1 MTSKKNSTTLI
12 IIIITLVTA
21 YFSYTNFIYPTYV
34 KKVTQEIDFRL
45 NQSQTIELK
54 KGIDQKMIHSI
65 RLHFTGNSTQNID
78 FLLSNSDSIP
88 IHSIKLKGGEIDYYY
103 QNDWYSDGAFITLG
117 STQKQSG
124 QLNLEYEFFD

>member
-45 NQSQTIELK
+45 NQSQTIEIK
-54 KGIDQKMIHSI
+54 KGIHQKMIHSI

-103 QNDWYSDGAFITLG
+103 QNDWYTDGAFITLG

-124 QLNLEYEFFD
+124 QLHLEYEFFD